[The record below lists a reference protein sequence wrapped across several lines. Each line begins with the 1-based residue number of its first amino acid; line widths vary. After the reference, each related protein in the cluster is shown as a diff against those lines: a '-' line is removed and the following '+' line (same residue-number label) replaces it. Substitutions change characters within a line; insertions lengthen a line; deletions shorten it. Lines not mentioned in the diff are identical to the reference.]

1 MFRGIFGDESFIDEF
16 FDTVGDLFEGF
27 NEAKERVEKRV
38 KELKETYGDE
48 KQNGHSHS
56 YTEEKTY
63 VDDELVDSKREER
76 KDGKV
81 VKSEHYC
88 KDEVEGRNE
97 GTKRVCG
104 CGSKDCNNDVEYTIE
119 FDEPEAEEPNPNR
132 VDALRK
138 CVNQLCKDA
147 ETDHKKIANLNS
159 RISDLEVEN
168 ASLRSEIEDTNNNWK
183 RRESQLLEHIERLES
198 EIHAPS
204 KASNC

>member
-1 MFRGIFGDESFIDEF
+1 MFRGMFDESFIGDF
-16 FDTVGDLFEGF
+16 FDVVDDLFEGF
-27 NEAKERVEKRV
+27 NEAKGRLEKRV
-38 KELKETYGDE
+38 KEFKESQGE
-48 KQNGHSHS
+48 PNRHEHSHS

-88 KDEVEGRNE
+88 KDAVEGRNE
-97 GTKRVCG
+97 DTKRVCG
-104 CGSKDCNNDVEYTIE
+104 RGSKDCNNDVEYTIE
-119 FDEPEAEEPNPNR
+119 FDEPDAEEPNPNR

-147 ETDHKKIANLNS
+147 ENDHKKIANLNS

-168 ASLRSEIEDTNNNWK
+168 ASLRAEIEDTNNNWK

-198 EIHAPS
+198 ESHKPC